1 MKHKLNGTDGKESA
15 EYCDICTVLF
25 ADGGKLE
32 ATGESVCKD
41 CAERM
46 GKVVGYHVSKA
57 IEPLVMEIDQKNKQ
71 IRSLKSQI
79 SKLESTIVQLELSI
93 SQLENGL
100 YGKKD

>member
-1 MKHKLNGTDGKESA
+1 
-15 EYCDICTVLF
+15 
-25 ADGGKLE
+25 
-32 ATGESVCKD
+32 
-41 CAERM
+41 
-46 GKVVGYHVSKA
+46 VGYHGSKA

-100 YGKKD
+100 YGKKI